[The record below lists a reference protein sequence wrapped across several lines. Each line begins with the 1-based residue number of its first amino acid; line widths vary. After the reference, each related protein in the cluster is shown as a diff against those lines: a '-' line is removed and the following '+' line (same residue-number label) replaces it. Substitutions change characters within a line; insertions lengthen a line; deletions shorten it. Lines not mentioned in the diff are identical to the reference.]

1 MKHIDFL
8 NSPRIDQVGIEDR
21 IARITARS
29 IKKESKMQGLLMA
42 LNMIDL
48 TSLEGADT
56 DEKVKQLCF
65 KAHHLHDEL
74 PGLPNT
80 AAVCV
85 YPNFVKLAVNE
96 LKGTGVK
103 VASVATAF
111 PSGQSSAEIKLLDTK
126 MAVDSG
132 ADEVDMVI
140 SRGKFHSGE
149 YNFVFDEI
157 AMIKE
162 ACGKNV
168 RLKVILETGEIGTLD
183 KVRQASDIAMYA
195 GADFI
200 KTSTGKIKP
209 AATLP
214 VTLVM
219 LEAIRDYYYKTGIM
233 IGMKP
238 AGGISN
244 SKLALQYL
252 LMVKET
258 LGGKWLT
265 NEYFRFGA
273 SSLANDV
280 LLQIVKQ
287 KSGIYQS
294 NDYFSKV

>member
-48 TSLEGADT
+48 TTLEGADT

-74 PGLPNT
+74 PGLPTT

-103 VASVATAF
+103 IASVATAF

-126 MAVDSG
+126 IAVDSG

-168 RLKVILETGEIGTLD
+168 RLKVILETGEITE
-183 KVRQASDIAMYA
+183 VASDEACIAQND
-195 GADFI
+195 GCVVNVIDFPLFCPSF
-200 KTSTGKIKP
+200 TSHPPPHTFSFFLLRFLGK
-209 AATLP
+209 LNFF
-214 VTLVM
+214 L
-219 LEAIRDYYYKTGIM
+219 
-233 IGMKP
+233 
-238 AGGISN
+238 S
-244 SKLALQYL
+244 
-252 LMVKET
+252 
-258 LGGKWLT
+258 
-265 NEYFRFGA
+265 
-273 SSLANDV
+273 
-280 LLQIVKQ
+280 
-287 KSGIYQS
+287 
-294 NDYFSKV
+294 